1 MQARALAVAVPP
13 YNCWKISGAKYVLF
27 FCLSEKIC
35 SLDIA

>member
-13 YNCWKISGAKYVLF
+13 YNCWRISGAKYVLSF
-27 FCLSEKIC
+27 SLSEKAC